1 MLSQRFQHHSKPL
14 TGLQLAN
21 PLKILRRISQVW
33 HAHCNTLARRTP
45 TTHDNEIVKP
55 SGSAQHKVEERENKM
70 LKNKNFLLRATSLLA
85 LVALLIGGAVTASAQ
100 KRKPKPKPRIKTGK
114 ITPKPDPI
122 YSLAVGSKMRVRM
135 DDTLTSKTAVAGDTF
150 TTTLVD
156 PVYAN
161 GVEVIPAGSKILG
174 RVSAAKKAER
184 KGKAGEI
191 DVNFYAVRLP
201 NGTNV
206 AINGSLTGLDA
217 SNTESDN
224 EGTARGDGIDNRK
237 VIFIG
242 GGAAGGAAIGAIAG
256 GAKGAGIG
264 AIAGAGAGIAGALL
278 TKGPEAEV
286 KPNTEFGVI
295 LNQAISLKAYK

>member
-1 MLSQRFQHHSKPL
+1 ML
-14 TGLQLAN
+14 T
-21 PLKILRRISQVW
+21 
-33 HAHCNTLARRTP
+33 
-45 TTHDNEIVKP
+45 
-55 SGSAQHKVEERENKM
+55 
-70 LKNKNFLLRATSLLA
+70 NKNFLLRATSLLA
-85 LVALLIGGAVTASAQ
+85 LVAFFIGGAMSVSAQ
-100 KRKPKPKPRIKTGK
+100 RRKPKPKPKLKTGK
-114 ITPKPDPI
+114 VVKPVADPT

-135 DDTLTSKTAVAGDTF
+135 DDTLNSKNAAVGDVF

-156 PVYAN
+156 PVYTN
-161 GVEVIPAGSKILG
+161 GVEVIPAGSKVLG

-201 NGTNV
+201 NGTTQ
-206 AINGSLTGLDA
+206 ALNGSLTGLDA
-217 SNTESDN
+217 NNTESDN

-242 GGAAGGAAIGAIAG
+242 GGAAGGALIGAIAG
-256 GAKGAGIG
+256 GGKGAGIG
-264 AIAGAGAGIAGALL
+264 AIAGAGAGLAGALL

-286 KPNTEFGVI
+286 KPGTEFGVI